1 MKIFIDNGHGQF
13 TPGKRSPDGQF
24 REYYYN
30 RIVARRIT
38 ARLQA
43 LGYDAELLVP
53 EDDDISLS
61 ERCRRVNTWCLLHG
75 KKNAI
80 CISIHFNAHGNG
92 SQWTKTSGWSIYTS
106 KGQTAA
112 DELAER
118 IAEAAK
124 INLPSMRMRCDLQD
138 GDFDFE
144 EDFKILRGTLCACV
158 LSENGFMT
166 NEKEC
171 RWLMSEE
178 ALSALVK
185 THVDG
190 VKEYV
195 NELI

>member
-13 TPGKRSPDGQF
+13 TPGKRSPDGEF

-38 ARLQA
+38 AKLKE

-53 EDDDISLS
+53 EDDDISLT
-61 ERCRRVNTWCLLHG
+61 ERCRRVNAWCLLHG

-80 CISIHFNAHGNG
+80 CVSIHFNAHGNG
-92 SQWTKTSGWSIYTS
+92 SEWTKAAGWSIYTS
-106 KGQTAA
+106 KGQTDA
-112 DELAER
+112 DELATA

-124 INLPSMRMRCDLQD
+124 KNLPAMKMRADYSD
-138 GDFDFE
+138 GDIDWE

-171 RWLMSEE
+171 RWLQTEE
-178 ALSALVK
+178 AIEAIVK
-185 THVDG
+185 THVEG
-190 VKEYV
+190 IV
-195 NELI
+195 NYLKTI

>member
-171 RWLMSEE
+171 RWLQTEE
-178 ALSALVK
+178 AIEAIVK
-185 THVDG
+185 THVEG
-190 VKEYV
+190 IV
-195 NELI
+195 NYLRE